1 MMIGTQRLKEPEIS
15 SFLQSFSNVY
25 LSYYLSKSAA
35 TLMQVHNLLVYV
47 MEKMETIYR
56 LMEKLLICIKAMA
69 LGG

>member
-1 MMIGTQRLKEPEIS
+1 MMIGTQRLKESEIS
-15 SFLQSFSNVY
+15 SSLQSFSNVY
-25 LSYYLSKSAA
+25 LSYYLSKSVT

-56 LMEKLLICIKAMA
+56 QMEKLLICIKAMA